1 MSDFVGGSA
10 KPLKLCT
17 FSRVMKEKGIE
28 DAVKAVRIINEAAG
42 SIIYTL
48 DIYGQVDENYKEK
61 FQKLTLDFPDYISY
75 GGCVPFGESSEVLK
89 NYYALVFPTYYE
101 GEGFAGTLIDALAAG
116 VPVVAS
122 DWKYNAEIVMENI
135 TGCTYDYKDNQKL
148 IDILLRISKETAM
161 WNHMK
166 QQCVQQAER
175 YTPSVVVG
183 NYIKKLK

>member
-1 MSDFVGGSA
+1 
-10 KPLKLCT
+10 
-17 FSRVMKEKGIE
+17 MKEKGIE
-28 DAVKAVRIINEAAG
+28 DAVKAVRTINEAAG

-48 DIYGQVDENYKEK
+48 NIYGQVDENYKEK
-61 FQKLTLDFPDYISY
+61 FQKLTLDFPNYISY
-75 GGCVPFGESSEVLK
+75 GGCVPFGESREVLK

-135 TGCTYDYKDNQKL
+135 IGCTYDYKDNQKL
-148 IDILLRISKETAM
+148 IDILLKISKGTAM
-161 WNHMK
+161 WNNMK